1 MQGDREFK
9 NFRQIKIV
17 LTQDSESPLFW
28 IRPIRELAESDVNFV
43 NFRVGSPR
51 GFTSSS
57 L

>member
-28 IRPIRELAESDVNFV
+28 IRPIRELAESDVNF
-43 NFRVGSPR
+43 RVGSPR